1 MKKEKK
7 WIRDHGVKKWTQ
19 DHRGM
24 MTVEA
29 SILLPAIL
37 FILAVAILLLLAE
50 GKREALRGEMYT
62 SLYTLPIAE
71 EMDHS
76 PGEELTERA
85 SEITQGK
92 GHLDV
97 EAFTMGDIMT
107 MTGSVRY
114 FGIGKYEGKLSVH
127 TGRERDCLE
136 SRLRRWQFYGDIA
149 ED

>member
-1 MKKEKK
+1 
-7 WIRDHGVKKWTQ
+7 
-19 DHRGM
+19 M

-29 SILLPAIL
+29 SILLPALL
-37 FILAVAILLLLAE
+37 FILAGAILLLLAE

-114 FGIGKYEGKLSVH
+114 FVIGKYEGKLSVH